1 MKRFFIV
8 GLVLLMF
15 CLAVSFTS
23 IPLEA
28 MNYGE
33 VDSKALADMLGRGV
47 PLIDIRTEAEWL
59 NTGVIEGSRLM
70 TAFDQSGRIV
80 PGFFERLRK
89 VVGREDKVVLICHS
103 GGRTSFLARA
113 LAEQLQYSYVFHAL
127 GGIARWISDGHPL
140 IPPGQ

>member
-1 MKRFFIV
+1 MKRVFIA
-8 GLVLLMF
+8 GLGLLTF

-28 MNYGE
+28 RNYGE
-33 VDSKALADMLGRGV
+33 VDSKALAELLGRGV

-80 PGFFERLRK
+80 PGFLERFRK
-89 VVGREDKVVLICHS
+89 LVGRDDKVVLICHS
-103 GGRTSFLARA
+103 GGRTSFLIRA
-113 LAEQLQYSYVFHAL
+113 LADKHKYRYVFHAL
-127 GGIARWISDGHPL
+127 GGIARWMSDGHPL
-140 IPPGQ
+140 ISPGQ

>member
-1 MKRFFIV
+1 MKGVFIA
-8 GLVLLMF
+8 GLGLITF

-28 MNYGE
+28 RNYGK
-33 VDSKALADMLGRGV
+33 VDSKALEEMLGRGV
-47 PLIDIRTEAEWL
+47 PLIDIRTETEWL

-80 PGFFERLRK
+80 PGFIERFRK
-89 VVGREDKVVLICHS
+89 LVGREDKVVIICHS
-103 GGRTSFLARA
+103 GGRTSFLA
-113 LAEQLQYSYVFHAL
+113 LTLVEQLQYSYVFHAS

-140 IPPGQ
+140 IPL

>member
-1 MKRFFIV
+1 MKRIFKV
-8 GLVLLMF
+8 GLGLLTF
-15 CLAVSFTS
+15 CLTASFSS

-33 VDSKALADMLGRGV
+33 VGSKALIEMIGRGV

-80 PGFFERLRK
+80 PGFFERLRN

-113 LAEQLQYSYVFHAL
+113 LAEQLQYSYVFHAP
-127 GGIARWISDGHPL
+127 GGIARWIREGHPL
-140 IPPGQ
+140 IPPG

>member
-1 MKRFFIV
+1 MERVFIT
-8 GLVLLMF
+8 GMWLLTF

-23 IPLEA
+23 IPLKA
-28 MNYGE
+28 RNYGE
-33 VDSKALADMLGRGV
+33 VDSKALTEMLGRGV
-47 PLIDIRTEAEWL
+47 TLIDIRTEEEWL

-80 PGFFERLRK
+80 PGFLDRFRK
-89 VVGREDKVVLICHS
+89 LIGREDKVVLICHS

-113 LAEQLQYSYVFHAL
+113 LSEQLQYIYVFHAP

-140 IPPGQ
+140 VPPGQ